1 MLELT
6 LTVIAIISSIA
17 YVAGAKKVTRP
28 AAGKRAR
35 HANASYSAWYVAL
48 WTGLPAAL
56 SLFVVAGLDARL
68 PSAIF
73 GGQFACVWI
82 ASAVAL
88 LGFAFAW
95 RHLRPRHNARK
106 SIEKL
111 IHCALIICSVV
122 AILTTLGIVLSVLFE
137 SMRFF
142 KLYPLQEFLFGLR
155 WNPQTAI
162 REDQVGGSGA
172 FGFVPLFAGTMMIS
186 FIAMMVASPIGFLSA
201 IFLGEYA
208 PAKIRA
214 IAKPALEILAGIP
227 TVVYGFFAA
236 LWVAPRIRDAA
247 FALGLEASSESAL
260 AAGLVMGIM
269 LIPFICS
276 LSDDVI
282 AAVPNSL
289 RDSSYAMGATRSETI
304 IKVILPAALPG
315 IIGSFLLAISRAI
328 GETMIV
334 VMAAGLMAKLSG
346 NPLDAMTTVTVQITT
361 LLVGDHEF
369 DSAKTL
375 ASFALGLTL
384 FVSTLLLNITALVT
398 VRHYREKYE

>member
-1 MLELT
+1 MLELI
-6 LTVIAIISSIA
+6 LIVIIISSAA
-17 YVAGAKKVTRP
+17 YFAGAKKV
-28 AAGKRAR
+28 AQFANDKSR
-35 HANASYSAWYVAL
+35 HYTNTYYSAWYTAL
-48 WTGLPAAL
+48 WTGIPAIL
-56 SLFVVAGLDARL
+56 VTF
-68 PSAIF
+68 I
-73 GGQFACVWI
+73 
-82 ASAVAL
+82 L
-88 LGFAFAW
+88 LGFDDYFLTTVLDDQIIYIPIAIITALIGFALAW
-95 RHLRPRHNARK
+95 HNLQPHYNTRK

-111 IHCALIICSVV
+111 IYLILLVCSTV
-122 AILTTLGIVLSVLFE
+122 AILTTLGIILSVLFE
-137 SMRFF
+137 TIQFF
-142 KLYPLQEFLFGLR
+142 KLYPLQEFLFGLH

-162 REDQVGGSGA
+162 REDQVGSSGA
-172 FGFVPLFAGTMMIS
+172 FGFVPLFTGTIMIS
-186 FIAMMVASPIGFLSA
+186 FIAMMIAAPIGFLST

-208 PAKIRA
+208 LPKVRA
-214 IAKPALEILAGIP
+214 FAKPILEILAGIP

-236 LWVAPRIRDAA
+236 LWVAPWVRDTAA
-247 FALGLEASSESAL
+247 AIGLEASSESAL

-276 LSDDVI
+276 LSDDAIV
-282 AAVPNSL
+282 AVPNSL

-304 IKVILPAALPG
+304 MKIILPAALPG

-334 VMAAGLMAKLSG
+334 VMAAGLTAKLSG

-384 FVSTLLLNITALVT
+384 FVSTLLLNITALIT
-398 VRHYREKYE
+398 VRRYREKYE